1 MKNTR
6 VIDQNAETL
15 SELEGQI
22 AALPPRNHSARTS
35 NGADPRLQGL
45 PGACHRGRQRILEN
59 IQVVGRPQQQLTKQ
73 LNAMSKPTPDSETIS

>member
-1 MKNTR
+1 M
-6 VIDQNAETL
+6 QTL
-15 SELEGQI
+15 EWKQFRMQREGRATVVAI
-22 AALPPRNHSARTS
+22 GHHGDVLVLK